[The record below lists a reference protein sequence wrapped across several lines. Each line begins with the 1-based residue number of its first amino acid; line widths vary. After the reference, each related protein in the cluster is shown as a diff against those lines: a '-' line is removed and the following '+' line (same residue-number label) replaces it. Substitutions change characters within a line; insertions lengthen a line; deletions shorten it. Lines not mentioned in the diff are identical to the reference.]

1 MRSARI
7 GARAARVWCPCPAQA
22 TKECLLDVLRR
33 ETSRLKRDIRW
44 GMERRGG
51 RKGMMRVISRI
62 FFSLESFVVLDTE
75 VWYLLFIVSSM
86 LDIFLKVDIIIV
98 GT

>member
-7 GARAARVWCPCPAQA
+7 GARAAHVWCPCPAQA
-22 TKECLLDVLRR
+22 TKECLLEEKRAVWKEIFDGGWNVGEEEKGWCALYR
-33 ETSRLKRDIRW
+33 EF
-44 GMERRGG
+44 
-51 RKGMMRVISRI
+51 

-98 GT
+98 GI

>member
-1 MRSARI
+1 
-7 GARAARVWCPCPAQA
+7 
-22 TKECLLDVLRR
+22 
-33 ETSRLKRDIRW
+33 
-44 GMERRGG
+44 MERGGG

-75 VWYLLFIVSSM
+75 VWCLLFIVY

-98 GT
+98 GI